1 MIWTARISQAVRPLS
16 VLNLSHVMQYAQLIT
31 GLNSLRIQALYPAR
45 LGPERRDILIY
56 YIYA

>member
-1 MIWTARISQAVRPLS
+1 VRPLS

-45 LGPERRDILIY
+45 RDPPQQKLDPH
-56 YIYA
+56 